1 MNFGKVMRMKISC
14 TIHELGTLVRECER
28 GMCMYCVLKNFC
40 SKDIEQPN
48 GKPLEALIAEI
59 TPDDTPIE

>member
-1 MNFGKVMRMKISC
+1 MKISC
-14 TIHELGTLVRECER
+14 SIRELGQLVRECER

-40 SKDIEQPN
+40 SKDLEQPS

-59 TPDDTPIE
+59 TPDDTRTEE